1 MLPCGRKGYLN
12 MSKRLSEILK
22 DIPHSLIQGSEDTE
36 ITGICMDSRKVA
48 SGNLFIC
55 ISGYQSDGHDYI
67 PKALEAGAGALIVE
81 KDVDVPE
88 NITVIRVENARPA
101 LALISSAWYDHP
113 SEKLTIIGLTGTK
126 GKTTTAHMIKRILE
140 EAGHK
145 VGMIGTNGAFIGENK
160 VDLDIRNTTPESFD
174 LQYLFSVML
183 NDGCSHVVMEVSS
196 QSLKLHRVDGIDFDT
211 VAFLNLSPDHIS
223 PNEHADFDEYKNCK
237 LSLFEKGKKSVIFM
251 DNEHSADFLEKAPNP
266 VTVSFGEAADFRAT
280 DIHNLWEGDRFG
292 VEFNLTTKDFTE
304 SVYVSM
310 PGSFNAENAL
320 IACAVTSLENAGVDA
335 MKRALSDI
343 SVKGRTQVIKEALP
357 KACVMIDYAHNAFS
371 TQCVLEML
379 KEYHPKRLVCVFG
392 CGGNRAASR
401 RIGMGEVAG
410 AFADLC
416 VITMDNPR
424 YEEMADINKG
434 IIEGIEKSNGKYIA
448 IDDRAEAI
456 NWCLDNAEPGD
467 IFALLGKGHET
478 YQEVKGVR
486 SHFSEEEVVKEYFR

>member
-1 MLPCGRKGYLN
+1 MSRQLNELIKDFPHTLVKG
-12 MSKRLSEILK
+12 SA
-22 DIPHSLIQGSEDTE
+22 DTE
-36 ITGICMDSRKVA
+36 ITGICMDSRKVEP
-48 SGNLFIC
+48 GNLFIC
-55 ISGYQSDGHDYI
+55 ISGYTSDGHDFI
-67 PKALEAGAGALIVE
+67 PKAVESGAAALIVE
-81 KDVDVPE
+81 KDVDVPSD
-88 NITVIRVENARPA
+88 ITVIKVDNARPA
-101 LALISSAWYDHP
+101 LALISAAWYDYP
-113 SEKLTIIGLTGTK
+113 SKNLTVIGLTGTK
-126 GKTTTAHMIKRILE
+126 GKTTTAHMIKKILE
-140 EAGHK
+140 TAGHK
-145 VGMIGTNGAFIGENK
+145 VGMIGTNGAFIGPDK

-174 LQYLFSVML
+174 LQYLFSLMVKE
-183 NDGCSHVVMEVSS
+183 GCSHVVMEVSS

-237 LSLFEKGKKSVIFM
+237 LALFPMGKKSVIFM
-251 DNEHSADFLEKAPNP
+251 DNEHSDDFLKAAVNP
-266 VTVSFGEAADFRAT
+266 VTASFTKDADFTAEN
-280 DIHNLWEGDRFG
+280 IHNLWEGDRFG
-292 VEFNLTTKDFTE
+292 VEFTLHTKEKSDT
-304 SVYVSM
+304 VYVSM

-320 IACAVTSLENAGVDA
+320 IASAITSLEGVTVDEI
-335 MKRALSDI
+335 KKALSEI

-371 TQCVLEML
+371 TQYVLEML

-424 YEEMADINKG
+424 FEEMADINKG
-434 IIEGIEKSNGKYIA
+434 IIEGIEKSGGRYIA

-456 NWCLDNAEPGD
+456 RWCLDQAKPGD
-467 IFALLGKGHET
+467 IYALLGKGHET

-486 SHFSEEEVVKEYFR
+486 THFSEEEVVLDYFR